1 MKPLCCDAAVT
12 CLGKL
17 VCREGCRGGAE
28 GASLKCGLA
37 SAAKNPFAKKYS
49 PVKELF
55 IYVQLTIG
63 TQTSRSFFFF
73 GGAEGVYY

>member
-1 MKPLCCDAAVT
+1 MLLSHVLESLSA
-12 CLGKL
+12 G
-17 VCREGCRGGAE
+17 RGVAGAE

-55 IYVQLTIG
+55 IYEQLTIG
-63 TQTSRSFFFF
+63 AQTSRSVIFFFF
-73 GGAEGVYY
+73 WGGCVRGGVFLS

>member
-1 MKPLCCDAAVT
+1 MFGKA
-12 CLGKL
+12 CLQ
-17 VCREGCRGGAE
+17 GGVSVGGGE

-37 SAAKNPFAKKYS
+37 SASKNPFAKKYS

-63 TQTSRSFFFF
+63 AQTSRSLFIFFFF
-73 GGAEGVYY
+73 GGGLLLS